1 MPTTY
6 VDVDTYI
13 DLLDES
19 RKTSLQQLRRIILET
34 VPGAEETIQYNMP
47 YYTYHGMLCAFASQ
61 KHYMSFYLLDGA
73 IVEKNRHRLTGL
85 SVGKGCI
92 RFKDTKKLP
101 ETAIR
106 AMLREVALS
115 NEAHPNDHC

>member
-19 RKTSLQQLRRIILET
+19 RKSSLQQLRHIILET
-34 VPGAEETIQYNMP
+34 VPGAEETIQHNMP
-47 YYTYHGMLCAFASQ
+47 YYSYHGMLCAFASQ
-61 KHYMSFYLLDGA
+61 KHYMSFYLLNGE
-73 IVEKNRHRLTGL
+73 IVEKNRPLLAGL

-92 RFKDTKKLP
+92 RFDDINKLP
-101 ETAIR
+101 EPTIR
-106 AMLREVALS
+106 AMLREAALA
-115 NEAHPNDHC
+115 NEAQPNDHC

>member
-6 VDVDTYI
+6 ADVDTYI
-13 DLLDES
+13 DSLDES
-19 RKTSLQQLRRIILET
+19 RQSSLRQLRRIILET

-61 KHYMSFYLLDGA
+61 KHYMSFYLLDGE
-73 IVEKNRHRLTGL
+73 IVEQNRHLLAGL

-92 RFKDTKKLP
+92 RFNDINKLP
-101 ETAIR
+101 EPTIQ
-106 AMLREVALS
+106 AMLREAALA
-115 NEAHPNDHC
+115 NEAQPNDHC

>member
-1 MPTTY
+1 MK
-6 VDVDTYI
+6 DVDNYL

-19 RKTSLQQLRRIILET
+19 RKSSLQQLRRIILET

-47 YYTYHGMLCAFASQ
+47 YYTFHGMLCAFASQ
-61 KHYMSFYLLDGA
+61 KNYMSFYLLCDGE
-73 IVEKNRHRLTGL
+73 IVEKNRHLLPGL

-92 RFKDTKKLP
+92 RFKDINKLP
-101 ETAIR
+101 EPTIR
-106 AMLREVALS
+106 AMLREVALA

>member
-6 VDVDTYI
+6 ADVDTYI

-19 RKTSLQQLRRIILET
+19 RQSSLQQLRRIILEA

-47 YYTYHGMLCAFASQ
+47 YYNYHGMHCAFASQ
-61 KHYMSFYLLDGA
+61 KNYMSFYLLNGE
-73 IVEKNRHRLTGL
+73 IVEKNRHLLTGL

-92 RFKDTKKLP
+92 RFKDISKLP
-101 ETAIR
+101 EPTIR
-106 AMLREVALS
+106 AMLREAALT

>member
-1 MPTTY
+1 MQTTY
-6 VDVDTYI
+6 PDVETYI

-19 RKTSLQQLRRIILET
+19 RKSSLQQLRRLILEI

-61 KHYMSFYLLDGA
+61 KHYMSFYLLNGE
-73 IVEKNRHRLTGL
+73 IVEKNRHLLAGL

-92 RFKDTKKLP
+92 RFKDFSKLP
-101 ETAIR
+101 EPTIR
-106 AMLREVALS
+106 TMLREAALA
-115 NEAHPNDHC
+115 NEAQPNDHC

>member
-1 MPTTY
+1 MTTTY
-6 VDVDTYI
+6 ADVDTYI
-13 DLLDES
+13 DSLDES
-19 RKTSLQQLRRIILET
+19 RKSSLQQLRRIILET

-47 YYTYHGMLCAFASQ
+47 SYTYHRMLCAFASQ

-73 IVEKNRHRLTGL
+73 IVDKNRHLLAGL

-92 RFKDTKKLP
+92 RFKDINKLP
-101 ETAIR
+101 EPTIR